1 VRRALKGILAL
12 VLAVPLAA
20 CAGDSPTRFY
30 TLSGLPETATG
41 ETVTTAGDE
50 LTVGVDRVVL
60 AGYLQRPQIVTRA
73 GANAMMLAEFDI
85 WIEPLEAMITR
96 RLADNL
102 SILLASDRVL
112 ILPSPLAVTFDY
124 RVDVEVLQF
133 DAGADQEVI
142 LDALW
147 TVSGDGRSALR
158 QGRARIAEPVAAPHG
173 YTEVAAAMS
182 RSLERLSREI
192 AFGIAGEVG
201 T

>member
-1 VRRALKGILAL
+1 LKRVLAL

-20 CAGDSPTRFY
+20 CASDSPTRFY
-30 TLSGLPETATG
+30 TLSGLAETATG

-50 LTVGVDRVVL
+50 LTVGVNRMVL
-60 AGYLQRPQIVTRA
+60 PGYLQRPQIVTRA

-85 WIEPLEAMITR
+85 WIEPLEAMVTR

-112 ILPSPLAVTFDY
+112 ILPSPLAVRFDY

-147 TVSGDGRSALR
+147 TVSGDSPSALR
-158 QGRARIAEPVAAPHG
+158 QGRARITEPVAPPHG
-173 YTEVAAAMS
+173 YTEIAAAMS